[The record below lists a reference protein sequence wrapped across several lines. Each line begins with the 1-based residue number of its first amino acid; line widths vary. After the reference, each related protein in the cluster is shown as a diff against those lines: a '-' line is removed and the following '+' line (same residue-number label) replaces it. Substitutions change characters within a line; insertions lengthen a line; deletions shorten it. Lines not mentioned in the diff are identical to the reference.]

1 MNYFDNLI
9 SLKKESDR
17 LQAIS
22 VAAQSAASRAA
33 NEFGNER
40 SKKLQKSLFAVKDAV
55 LSQLDGDWDAQCP
68 GAKLSNDVVVMKLVG
83 DLLHFK
89 RLRLN
94 VSLNTGTI
102 SAKIIDVD
110 PVSITY
116 LKSKQQHFNKRDNWY
131 LQTYSFHESLKDL
144 NKEQISCLTDA
155 TYDISSYLQKR
166 LD

>member
-22 VAAQSAASRAA
+22 VAAQSAASRVAH
-33 NEFGNER
+33 EFGNER
-40 SKKLQKSLFAVKDAV
+40 SKKLQKSLFAVKNAV
-55 LSQLDGDWDAQCP
+55 LSQLDGDWETQNP
-68 GAKLSNDVVVMKLVG
+68 GAKLSNDIVAMMLVG

-94 VSLNTGTI
+94 VSLNTGVI

-116 LKSKQQHFNKRDNWY
+116 LMSKMQHFNKKGNWY
-131 LQTYSFHESLKDL
+131 LQVYNFREALKDL
-144 NKEQISCLTDA
+144 NKQQISCLTDA
-155 TYDISSYLQKR
+155 NYDISSYLEKR